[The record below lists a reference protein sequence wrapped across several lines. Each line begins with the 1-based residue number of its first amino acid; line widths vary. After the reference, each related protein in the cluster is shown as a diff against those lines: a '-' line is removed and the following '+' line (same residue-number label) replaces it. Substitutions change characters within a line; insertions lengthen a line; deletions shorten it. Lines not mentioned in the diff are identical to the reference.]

1 MDNPMVPK
9 IMMVATRPPP
19 NVQQVF
25 QTHKVLTN
33 LPDYMFEPLQNPHEI
48 KLGEDKKPAED
59 ERMNR
64 FLEMSMEE
72 KDEMTC
78 D

>member
-1 MDNPMVPK
+1 MVPK

-33 LPDYMFEPLQNPHEI
+33 LPDYMFEPLQNPNENQN
-48 KLGEDKKPAED
+48 KSEDKKPAED

-64 FLEMSMEE
+64 FLALTMEE
-72 KDEMTC
+72 KDQMTC